1 MTGRVAIAVLRGLT
15 FGWGH
20 GESDL
25 LAFVRPGSSGETLRE
40 KKRLVNMFDLIK
52 TLSDA
57 EIDFVLVGGLAVAL
71 HGYQRVTMDVD
82 VVLAM
87 TPENLRR
94 FIDCAKAAGLR
105 PVIPVPIDALANP
118 DQVEKW
124 HREKGMLAFALRGP
138 DMMATVIDVLVR
150 PVIPYEALRRDAVM
164 VPVGTLTIPIASIE
178 HLIAMKTGTG
188 RSKDAIDIEEL
199 RKIEAQKPC

>member
-1 MTGRVAIAVLRGLT
+1 MSMEL
-15 FGWGH
+15 
-20 GESDL
+20 EQ
-25 LAFVRPGSSGETLRE
+25 E
-40 KKRLVNMFDLIK
+40 KARAMSMFDLIRS
-52 TLSDA
+52 LSNAD
-57 EIDFVLVGGLAVAL
+57 IDFVLVGGLAVAL

-105 PVIPVPIDALANP
+105 PVIPVPIDALADP
-118 DQVEKW
+118 DRIEQW

-150 PVIPYEALRRDAVM
+150 PVVSFAELKRDAVM
-164 VPVGTLTIPIASIE
+164 APVGTLTIPIASIE

-199 RKIEAQKPC
+199 RKLQAPKSC